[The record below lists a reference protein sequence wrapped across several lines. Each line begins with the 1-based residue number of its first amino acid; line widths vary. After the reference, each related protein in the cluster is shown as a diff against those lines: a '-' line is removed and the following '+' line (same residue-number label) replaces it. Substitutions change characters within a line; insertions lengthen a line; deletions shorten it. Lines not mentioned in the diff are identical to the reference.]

1 MKLEIKHLAVYAPY
15 NIKVL
20 LGNTKRDLT
29 AISLDSPFVF
39 VTAFLGS
46 RDKQMAGIENIKPV
60 LRHKTYLNQLQDE
73 IFIRWGGGVSKE
85 SKGYWL
91 KGFIDNLMYTAYPA
105 LRLDEIE
112 FMAEYHIDIFDLIN
126 QGLAVS
132 E

>member
-73 IFIRWGGGVSKE
+73 IFIRWGGGVSIE
-85 SKGYWL
+85 SKG
-91 KGFIDNLMYTAYPA
+91 
-105 LRLDEIE
+105 
-112 FMAEYHIDIFDLIN
+112 
-126 QGLAVS
+126 
-132 E
+132 

>member
-1 MKLEIKHLAVYAPY
+1 MKLEIKHLAPYAPFKL
-15 NIKVL
+15 KVL
-20 LGNTKRDLT
+20 LGSNKRDLT

-39 VTAFLGS
+39 VTAYVGS
-46 RDKQMAGIENIKPV
+46 IEKQMAGIENIKPV
-60 LRHKTYLNQLQDE
+60 LKPKTFLHELQDE
-73 IFIRWGGGVSKE
+73 IYIRWGGGVSKE

-91 KGFIDNLMYTAYPA
+91 KGFIDNLMYTAYTA

-112 FMAEYHIDIFDLIN
+112 FMAEYHIDIFELIN